1 MVGERF
7 IQLILGD
14 TYTYMHV
21 YLCGD
26 FEILETLYACTCNGY
41 LQCQLVQLIVSIE
54 FQC

>member
-7 IQLILGD
+7 IQSILGG

-21 YLCGD
+21 YFCGD

-41 LQCQLVQLIVSIE
+41 LPYQLVQVIVNME